1 MRRNV
6 AKADLFKLAKNKNR
20 KIYPMKCTLV
30 FFFPSKFFAKSFQP
44 EIVIIF
50 STNVIKLFYSKNITV
65 QFDKVFYCIEYIFF
79 FVDSVLYFSLFNVK
93 G

>member
-20 KIYPMKCTLV
+20 KIYPMKSTLV

-65 QFDKVFYCIEYIFF
+65 QFDKIFYCIEYIFLRGFCTLF
-79 FVDSVLYFSLFNVK
+79 FVV
-93 G
+93 

>member
-20 KIYPMKCTLV
+20 KIYPMKSMLV

-65 QFDKVFYCIEYIFF
+65 QFDKVFYCIEYIFLRRFCTLF
-79 FVDSVLYFSLFNVK
+79 FVV
-93 G
+93 